1 MLKLLTW
8 NCQGA
13 FRKKYPLI
21 AGLAPDLAVIQECE
35 CPERIPWKLGKPP
48 AAFLWFG
55 EGLNKGLGV
64 FSWTNLTFQ
73 AVENYDASLRFC
85 VPIRVTAPYQFQ
97 LIAVWTKDD
106 KRMSSHSYSGQL
118 YGALGA
124 YREFIQAAD
133 TVVIGDYNSSKRTT
147 PKNRLGNHAT
157 LALDLSD
164 LWLVSAYH
172 QFYFEKQGQEK
183 RWTYFRGRK
192 LDRPAHI
199 DYVYIPS
206 RWTRRL
212 SNVQVGDPHGWLEH
226 SDHCPVIVEVQTKTA
241 SEIV

>member
-1 MLKLLTW
+1 MLKLMTW

-13 FRKKYPLI
+13 FRKKYPLV
-21 AGLAPDLAVIQECE
+21 ASLAPDLAVIQECE
-35 CPERIPWKLGKPP
+35 CLERIPWKLERPP
-48 AAFLWFG
+48 TSTLWFG
-55 EGLNKGLGV
+55 DGPNKGLGV
-64 FSWTNLTFQ
+64 FSWTNLTFEVL
-73 AVENYDASLRFC
+73 ADYDHSLRYC
-85 VPIRVTAPYQFQ
+85 IPIRVTAPYQFQ
-97 LIAVWTKDD
+97 LIAVWAMDHKIN
-106 KRMSSHSYSGQL
+106 SHSYSAQV

-147 PKNRLGNHAT
+147 PRSRLGNHAT
-157 LALDLSD
+157 LTLDLND

-172 QFYFEKQGQEK
+172 QFYFEHQGQEK

-192 LDRPAHI
+192 IDRHAHI

-212 SNVQVGDPHGWLEH
+212 ANVQVGDPKGWLEH
-226 SDHCPVIVEVQTKTA
+226 SDHCPVIVEVQAKTPT
-241 SEIV
+241 EIV